1 VQQFKGPIAA
11 DKVYEIQEGQQE
23 AKAVEV
29 GVKVGSRAAK

>member
-11 DKVYEIQEGQQE
+11 DKIYEIREGAQEV
-23 AKAVEV
+23 KAVEV